1 MNKKILALITGGL
14 VAAGAIGLGAA
25 STSAG
30 NGAPSG
36 SHYNLNVI
44 GVSNPKK
51 TSMTDT
57 QRRTIFVPLSG
68 NCKILLSMGSF
79 SVVDGNCF
87 DGNGANFRLPAPGD
101 PADSNYHVYV
111 RALGQ
116 PGGSATMTACFE
128 DSLGV
133 TYCDPDPVNIIR
145 TTGKSS
151 FTNVTRDLLYID
163 TTDYGT
169 VALFDV
175 EGEEYWWDYDNNGL
189 RLAQMRFYESY
200 SG

>member
-1 MNKKILALITGGL
+1 MSKKILALITGGL

-36 SHYNLNVI
+36 SHYNLNII

-68 NCKILLSMGSF
+68 NCKILLAMGSF
-79 SVVDGNCF
+79 SVLDGNCF
-87 DGNGANFRLPAPGD
+87 DGDGAEFQLPAPGD
-101 PADSNYHVYV
+101 PADSNYTVWV

-116 PGGSATMTACFE
+116 PGGSATMQACFE
-128 DSLGV
+128 DTLGD
-133 TYCDPDPVNIIR
+133 TYCDPDIVNIIR
-145 TTGKSS
+145 RTGKST
-151 FTNVTRDLLYID
+151 FTNVTRELLYID
-163 TTDYGT
+163 TAEYGT
-169 VALFDV
+169 TALFDA
-175 EGEEYWWDYDNNGL
+175 EGEAYWWDYNNNGL
-189 RLAQMRFYESY
+189 RLAQLRFYER
-200 SG
+200 